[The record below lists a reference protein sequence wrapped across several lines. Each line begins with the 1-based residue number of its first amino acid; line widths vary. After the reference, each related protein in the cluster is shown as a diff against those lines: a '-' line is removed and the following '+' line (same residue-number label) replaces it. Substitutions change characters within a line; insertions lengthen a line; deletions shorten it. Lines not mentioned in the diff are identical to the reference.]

1 MDLMFEMYVI
11 ENDTSG
17 VLIYCAQSAASRTDK
32 SAGNMPDYYTGL
44 FNDPFTCMG
53 TSQLPAVYYI

>member
-32 SAGNMPDYYTGL
+32 SAGKIGR
-44 FNDPFTCMG
+44 
-53 TSQLPAVYYI
+53 AHV